1 MVLIV
6 VINTH
11 KRYSYYNLLIL
22 NKLYSI
28 SDISNEVL
36 NSITEVLPIVFSRY
50 QDLKSQSYVKE
61 FVKVLMVSKP
71 EACLINFTPI
81 LAEYVNTFPHL
92 NIS

>member
-1 MVLIV
+1 MLV
-6 VINTH
+6 TH
-11 KRYSYYNLLIL
+11 YNLLKL
-22 NKLYSI
+22 NYKLYII

-36 NSITEVLPIVFSRY
+36 NSIGNVLPIVFSRY

-61 FVKVLMVSKP
+61 FVKALMISKP